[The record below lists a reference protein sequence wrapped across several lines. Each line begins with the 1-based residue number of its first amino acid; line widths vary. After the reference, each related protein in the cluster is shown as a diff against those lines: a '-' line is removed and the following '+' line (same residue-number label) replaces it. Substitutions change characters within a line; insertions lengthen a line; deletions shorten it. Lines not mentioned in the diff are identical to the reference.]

1 MDGREGTVRAKDD
14 SVQRTVA
21 YTMAVLA
28 LGVATVD
35 MWQSVFGLWTHL
47 LLFRRV
53 AFGLLDE
60 VYAFAP
66 PADCAQAI
74 PAAARDELLVLLAL
88 APLLLSDMRAPVST
102 SVTACDAS
110 PWACAGV
117 ETTLSEGAVRELW
130 RFRDRKGGYIR
141 CETDFEALVRD
152 IGTSDDDAARSALAA
167 VFEAD
172 GDQLP
177 DLTAHEGASSKNQL
191 RKERK

>member
-1 MDGREGTVRAKDD
+1 M
-14 SVQRTVA
+14 
-21 YTMAVLA
+21 
-28 LGVATVD
+28 
-35 MWQSVFGLWTHL
+35 
-47 LLFRRV
+47 
-53 AFGLLDE
+53 
-60 VYAFAP
+60 
-66 PADCAQAI
+66 
-74 PAAARDELLVLLAL
+74 LAL
-88 APLLLSDMRAPVST
+88 APLLVSDMRAPVST

-117 ETTLSEGAVRELW
+117 ETTLSESAVRELW

-177 DLTAHEGASSKNQL
+177 DLTAHEKEFSWVSELANGVGWRPQFRYRAKRLSEHINLKEARAYRSFVKRKARAAASHGARQLGLLDSAVVRGAAAKGRSSSKRLKGDL
-191 RKERK
+191 RLSASTAF